1 MEQAILE
8 QIQQL
13 PESLQQE
20 ALRYIQGLVVKHTQ
34 QTQKPAIVTRRDAF
48 GIWQG
53 QVWMAND
60 FDAPLDEL
68 QEYM

>member
-8 QIQQL
+8 QIQRL

-20 ALRYIQGLVVKHTQ
+20 ALKYIEGLVAKHDRQ
-34 QTQKPAIVTRRDAF
+34 VQTTDIVDRRNAF
-48 GIWQG
+48 GIWKG
-53 QVWMAND
+53 LVWMADD
-60 FDAPLDEL
+60 FDAPLDDL

>member
-13 PESLQQE
+13 PDSLQQE
-20 ALRYIQGLVVKHTQ
+20 ALSYIQDLVARHIQ
-34 QTQKPAIVTRRDAF
+34 QEQTKIVTSRRDAF
-48 GIWQG
+48 GIWRG
-53 QVWMAND
+53 QVWMADD
-60 FDAPLDEL
+60 FDAPLDDL

>member
-1 MEQAILE
+1 MEQVLE

-20 ALRYIQGLVVKHTQ
+20 ALHYLEGFVARHTQPQRANVVKR
-34 QTQKPAIVTRRDAF
+34 KDLF

-53 QVWMAND
+53 QVLMAED
-60 FDAPLDEL
+60 FDAPLDDL

>member
-8 QIQQL
+8 QIQRL

-20 ALRYIQGLVVKHTQ
+20 ALQYIEGLVAKHTQ
-34 QTQKPAIVTRRDAF
+34 QEQTPAIVSRKDAF
-48 GIWQG
+48 GIWKG
-53 QVWMAND
+53 QVWIADD
-60 FDAPLDEL
+60 FDAPLDDL